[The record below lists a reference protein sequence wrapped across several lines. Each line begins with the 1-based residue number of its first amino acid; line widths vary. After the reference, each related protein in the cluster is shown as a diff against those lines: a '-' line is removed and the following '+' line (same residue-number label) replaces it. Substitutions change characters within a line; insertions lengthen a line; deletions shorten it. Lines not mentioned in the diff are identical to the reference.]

1 VQQLFGNRWRLRHAE
16 PKRERFIKLYS
27 ERAALYRAFDTEYAR
42 RGGVVGI
49 SEVVKSLKQRYGP
62 WDRNSKAVLKEL
74 RRDYPDP
81 SRGARKRARVEVR
94 TGSQ

>member
-1 VQQLFGNRWRLRHAE
+1 
-16 PKRERFIKLYS
+16 
-27 ERAALYRAFDTEYAR
+27 
-42 RGGVVGI
+42 VGI